1 MDMLAKQK
9 MPACLH
15 GHKVNLPRVSEVS
28 MSEVEVQLAEAF
40 PEVPRSRLRQV
51 LNAAGEDVHAAA
63 AQLLEEAVSQQPAV
77 AAKSEPQ
84 RQQQQAASRTQPQV
98 SPSTLSSTSMHQS
111 SRRSNSRTCPSPTKG
126 GWHSLTAAA
135 AGQGR
140 RARSHS
146 PAYLNPSAAARFEDD
161 PSAFPDLNAPALPAA
176 TEAHNSHN
184 SRDHG
189 TQQQG
194 TSHAQPGWSRG
205 MGGMRMGMSGR
216 IQNGRSPAQG
226 SRRPACASKRA
237 SEEANQA
244 LGKSERANMQ
254 SPSSVLDARLEDPA
268 DAAQQPLPYSAV
280 VGAQPNGPRSKLRGL
295 HRKSRSLDGADVQIS
310 RTSPWDGSEGP
321 ASDGYAEDEQAL
333 RLAHPW
339 ASEELTRAVLIAA
352 KHHHLTAAALL
363 RDMGPQAAVAAAAAT
378 PAGAWELSA
387 QTQQHLTISQASQSQ
402 LRADAPSWSPSG
414 TAAPKE
420 AHGHLDPGGTSTD
433 EDPCEEDDPYWQLRR
448 PALRLTREWQR
459 LLRRAAASYSLDDHH
474 SARALAAEARGV
486 RERAMAAHTA
496 AAAAIQAANNK
507 DKGPWELDLHG
518 LHVSEAIDAVAARIN
533 ECRSLQSS
541 ISSPNK
547 LRIIVGKGNHS
558 SLGEASLPRVIAG
571 VLSKQSL
578 HFEHVGGI
586 INVLLR
592 TRQG

>member
-1 MDMLAKQK
+1 
-9 MPACLH
+9 
-15 GHKVNLPRVSEVS
+15 

-84 RQQQQAASRTQPQV
+84 RQQQQAASRTQP
-98 SPSTLSSTSMHQS
+98 
-111 SRRSNSRTCPSPTKG
+111 
-126 GWHSLTAAA
+126 
-135 AGQGR
+135 
-140 RARSHS
+140 
-146 PAYLNPSAAARFEDD
+146 
-161 PSAFPDLNAPALPAA
+161 
-176 TEAHNSHN
+176 
-184 SRDHG
+184 
-189 TQQQG
+189 
-194 TSHAQPGWSRG
+194 
-205 MGGMRMGMSGR
+205 
-216 IQNGRSPAQG
+216 
-226 SRRPACASKRA
+226 
-237 SEEANQA
+237 
-244 LGKSERANMQ
+244 Q

-507 DKGPWELDLHG
+507 DKGPLTVPLRSNMSDGAEPLGGAFMEQASGNVQTKGTQVEQEPSEFTVSGKSAQKAGYEKDLGGRVHPGSRGVPSTANVAVVHPEGSGKSDTGFKTDSGAGEIETGPGLGTGLTSTGDVPTGHG
-518 LHVSEAIDAVAARIN
+518 VGTGIGYDTGTVNFQTARGN
-533 ECRSLQSS
+533 PKDKGTGVYEREDVKGDSS
-541 ISSPNK
+541 GMQLGGSTST
-547 LRIIVGKGNHS
+547 VGQRGTANVNTS
-558 SLGEASLPRVIAG
+558 DQPSRRTG
-571 VLSKQSL
+571 
-578 HFEHVGGI
+578 GGI
-586 INVLLR
+586 SDPA
-592 TRQG
+592 QGTESAHN